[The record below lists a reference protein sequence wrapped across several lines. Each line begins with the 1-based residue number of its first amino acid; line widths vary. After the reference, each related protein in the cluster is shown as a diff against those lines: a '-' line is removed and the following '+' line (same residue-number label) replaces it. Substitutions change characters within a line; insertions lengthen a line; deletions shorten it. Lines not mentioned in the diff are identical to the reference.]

1 MSSGPCIL
9 ESFLGSAI
17 WGRRQR
23 EQANLSVK
31 SPAMGR
37 WSFPDIL
44 HHRAAATNDCL
55 WHDSALSRWAEWV
68 CSAWVLQTST
78 CSAKGQG
85 VIDLDP
91 KVSDGTLRR

>member
-55 WHDSALSRWAEWV
+55 WHIPDIDPIAEWGGRKCFKAV
-68 CSAWVLQTST
+68 RQ
-78 CSAKGQG
+78 
-85 VIDLDP
+85 
-91 KVSDGTLRR
+91 SDRKQH

>member
-55 WHDSALSRWAEWV
+55 WHRADHPGYRAHRSLLGGKRTKWRCDLS
-68 CSAWVLQTST
+68 T
-78 CSAKGQG
+78 
-85 VIDLDP
+85 
-91 KVSDGTLRR
+91 